1 MEGFKMKFE
10 FDEINFKDEIELM
23 NLQRKMQENQFT
35 NNQTI
40 GFNIDTLYNL
50 VDNDQKH

>member
-1 MEGFKMKFE
+1 MKFE
-10 FDEINFKDEIELM
+10 FDEMEFKDEIELM
-23 NLQRKMQENQFT
+23 NIQRQMQQNQMN

-50 VDNDQKH
+50 VDNNENK